1 MEFCSDAWVFVTV
14 DLTIVD
20 EHPGFD
26 WSDYAIAWI
35 AVPEHLTG
43 SAFEAGKVDLVHR
56 HAHEIVMQ
64 RRGMHRTYT
73 VSQGFKSRPRPSAP
87 AAPPT

>member
-1 MEFCSDAWVFVTV
+1 
-14 DLTIVD
+14 
-20 EHPGFD
+20 
-26 WSDYAIAWI
+26 
-35 AVPEHLTG
+35 LTG

-64 RRGMHRTYT
+64 RRGMHRTYK